1 MSGTRLKVLSL
12 YKNLIRE
19 SRKFNSY
26 NYRMYAIRKTRDEFR
41 SNQKVSDPSVIE
53 QLIKK
58 AEDNLELIK
67 RQVLIG
73 HMYGEGHLI
82 IENFPKKSQK

>member
-1 MSGTRLKVLSL
+1 MILHLT
-12 YKNLIRE
+12 
-19 SRKFNSY
+19 
-26 NYRMYAIRKTRDEFR
+26 RMYAIRKTRDEFR

-73 HMYGEGHLI
+73 HIL
-82 IENFPKKSQK
+82 NFNDGL